1 MPCVQNVAGIMLR
14 PFVSSQSFL
23 DLIISDYG
31 AKTRILEN
39 LVKER
44 YYITKFLHTSYL
56 DTDEITHIERNML
69 LKFIKED
76 KEQEI
81 KQIKNVRNR
90 T

>member
-1 MPCVQNVAGIMLR
+1 MLR